1 MPTWNFAAMAQAG
14 LTGRA
19 RDVARPA
26 ARAIARRTGRS
37 EADILSLMGAA
48 LLIMSVIN
56 FVRLVSTV
64 VKAGRTGRR
73 PADASP
79 AKSQ

>member
-1 MPTWNFAAMAQAG
+1 MPKWNFAAMAQAG
-14 LTGRA
+14 LTGRT

-48 LLIMSVIN
+48 LLATAVIN

-64 VKAGRTGRR
+64 MRFPPDRGGIGYKE
-73 PADASP
+73 
-79 AKSQ
+79 

>member
-19 RDVARPA
+19 RAIARPA

-48 LLIMSVIN
+48 FLTLAVIN
-56 FVRLVSTV
+56 FARLVGTV
-64 VKAGRTGRR
+64 IKAGRTGRQ
-73 PADASP
+73 PAGGPSA
-79 AKSQ
+79 